1 MNTKFQII
9 GLLLLVL
16 LLGACTKKNNLT
28 GTNWSDID
36 ALSFADAEA
45 VVSGY
50 SFPADS
56 LLNITNNKK
65 NLLVGNWQ
73 GSTAMSILR
82 FTGLPDS
89 AAFAKYID
97 PSELKLDIVLQ
108 RRNELQREPLAL
120 NFYQVTKGWAANPDT
135 LVEADYSLIPDTR
148 TLVPASIITSDT
160 LSVDLPISLIQYW
173 LADAESPTDRT
184 GLNIL
189 IKAENEGFVELKL
202 STATVGSKLS
212 FKYKDAAT
220 DPEFKDFE
228 RYANFNSYSFTHPEV
243 EPSPNAWKLSNFAP
257 QRMYVDLQP
266 DFTMFKNEDEDGATL
281 LPEELKRVSI
291 NKAELVLYIKDDLPN
306 YKNTSSYKVSAFLL
320 KERPEDGAVI
330 PTLAMQTPMFISTLE
345 SFVSSS
351 SDSILINITPIIQ
364 AYISEKSFSD
374 DTVVTPKGIVIMSNY
389 ERKDFGEIEF
399 YHPLDLSAPAEKR
412 AYIRIK
418 YTPPFL

>member
-1 MNTKFQII
+1 MKFQII
-9 GLLLLVL
+9 GLLLLVVL
-16 LLGACTKKNNLT
+16 MGACTKKNNLT

-36 ALSFADAEA
+36 ALSFTDIDA

-82 FTGLPDS
+82 FTGLPKEAAIADYYDIS
-89 AAFAKYID
+89 A
-97 PSELKLDIVLQ
+97 LNLDIILQ
-108 RRNELQREPLAL
+108 RRNELQREPLTL
-120 NFYQVTKGWAANPDT
+120 NFYKVNTGWAVNPDT
-135 LVEADYSLIPDTR
+135 LSEADYSLIPGTA
-148 TLVPASIITSDT
+148 TLVPATIVSGDT
-160 LSVDLPISLIQYW
+160 LTVPLPYSLIQNW
-173 LADAESPTDRT
+173 QANADST

-189 IKAENEGFVELKL
+189 IKAENSGFVEFKL

-212 FKYKDAAT
+212 FKYKETASST
-220 DPEFKDFE
+220 EFKDFE
-228 RYANFNSYSFTHPEV
+228 KFANFNSYSFTHPEV
-243 EPSPNAWKLSNFAP
+243 EPSPGVWKLSNFSP

-266 DFTMFKNEDEDGATL
+266 DFTMFKDENGATL

-320 KERPEDGAVI
+320 KEKPEDGAII
-330 PTLAMQTPMFISTLE
+330 PTLDMQTPMFISVLE
-345 SFVSSS
+345 SFVSTS

-399 YHPLDLSAPAEKR
+399 YHPLDVAAPAGKR